1 MENSPKNTIIDVIPL
16 TRLPLNRQQS
26 FSYLHSEK
34 VPFGSLL
41 SIPLFH
47 REVQGIAI
55 GNRDDFF
62 RFGNIKLRK
71 INKVLDENFLT
82 EKQLKL
88 AEFISEYYICP
99 LGIVLK
105 FFAVKKTKSKNVE
118 RETAN
123 VEHKELKLSKE
134 QRIIFNKI
142 LKSDKTLLIS
152 GKEKI
157 EIYLELI
164 KKNIQKDKQALLLLP
179 EIPLLYQALDIVKE
193 HFDENLIVLFH
204 SRLKGS
210 ELYHS
215 YQKIKSGEARIILGT
230 RQAVFA
236 PFANLGLIIVDE
248 EQDVSYKQWDM
259 NPRYNARDAAHKLAE
274 IHNAE
279 IILQSPA
286 PSLESYYKITNLK
299 DYCHSGLDPESTL
312 AIASSTDSCFRRND
326 RKNSKLQIQNKTQ
339 NDIEIIDLRKE
350 GWNKNGKRRKDILL
364 GKKLVSEIGFA
375 LKYGQQV
382 FLFAGKRGMSSFSV
396 CASCKE
402 VLRCPR
408 CERALIY
415 DKDGHYRCLHC
426 AYKTDIF
433 AKCPK
438 CNGTEF
444 RNIGIGNQTIE
455 REIKKIFPGAKT
467 KLIDF
472 ESLKNKEDQKKLFS
486 EINSGKFDIIIGT
499 QTILKAWDLPKI
511 GLISIINADDLL
523 SFSEY
528 NSDERAFQILSEA
541 LQKASDTKE
550 TKLII
555 QTYNTEHPVIKSIGE
570 SGFEKFYENELEQ
583 RKSLQYPPFCKMIKL
598 TLRTFYQAKIEK
610 ESAFIFGRMKIL
622 SEKNSDISVFEPFIP
637 QLSKI
642 RDKFRK
648 QIVIKLRCQEIPEE
662 LERTLKNLGSEW
674 IIDVDPI
681 SIN

>member
-118 RETAN
+118 RETASA
-123 VEHKELKLSKE
+123 EHKELKLSKE
-134 QRIIFNKI
+134 QQIIFNKI
-142 LKSDKTLLIS
+142 LKNDKTLLIS

-164 KKNIQKDKQALLLLP
+164 KKNIQKDKQILLLLP
-179 EIPLLYQALDIVKE
+179 EIPLLYQALDIVKK
-193 HFDENLIVLFH
+193 HFDEKLIALFH

-210 ELYHS
+210 ELYYS

-248 EQDVSYKQWDM
+248 EQDISYKQWDM
-259 NPRYNARDAAHKLAE
+259 NPRYNAKYVAEKLAE
-274 IHNAE
+274 
-279 IILQSPA
+279 LYKTKLVLSSPA
-286 PSLESYYKITNLK
+286 PSLESYNKFKGLILK
-299 DYCHSGLDPESTL
+299 VKSDFKNIPE
-312 AIASSTDSCFRRND
+312 IA
-326 RKNSKLQIQNKTQ
+326 
-339 NDIEIIDLRKE
+339 DLRKE

-375 LKYGQQV
+375 LKYGRQI
-382 FLFAGKRGMSSFSV
+382 FLFAGKRGMSSFSI

-438 CNGTEF
+438 CDGTEF
-444 RNIGIGNQTIE
+444 RNVGIGNQTIE

-467 KLIDF
+467 RLIDF
-472 ESLKNKEDQKKLFS
+472 ESLKNKDDQKKLFS
-486 EINSGKFDIIIGT
+486 EINSEKFDIIIGT

-511 GLISIINADDLL
+511 GLIGIINADDLL

-541 LQKASDTKE
+541 LQKASDTKG

-555 QTYNTEHPVIKSIGE
+555 QTYNTEHPITKSIGE
-570 SGFEKFYENELEQ
+570 SGLEKFYENELEQ
-583 RKSLQYPPFCKMIKL
+583 RKLLQYPPFCKMIKL

-637 QLSKI
+637 KLSKI

-648 QIVIKLRCQEIPEE
+648 QIVIKLRCKEIPEE

>member
-1 MENSPKNTIIDVIPL
+1 MKEENRNTIIDVIPL

-105 FFAVKKTKSKNVE
+105 FFAIKKTRSKKAEN
-118 RETAN
+118 ETSD

-134 QRIIFNKI
+134 QRIISNKI

-164 KKNIQKDKQALLLLP
+164 KKNTQKNKQTLLLLP
-179 EIPLLYQALDIVKE
+179 EIPLLYQALDIVKKY
-193 HFDENLIVLFH
+193 FDENLIALFH
-204 SRLKGS
+204 SKLKGS
-210 ELYHS
+210 ELYDS
-215 YQKIKSGEARIILGT
+215 YQKIKSGEAKIILGT
-230 RQAVFA
+230 RQAIFA
-236 PFANLGLIIVDE
+236 PFANLGLVIVDE
-248 EQDVSYKQWDM
+248 EQDISHKQWDM
-259 NPRYNARDAAHKLAE
+259 NPRYNARDVAEKLAE
-274 IHNAE
+274 FHKAKIV
-279 IILQSPA
+279 LSSPA
-286 PSLESYYKITNLK
+286 PSLESYYKI
-299 DYCHSGLDPESTL
+299 
-312 AIASSTDSCFRRND
+312 I
-326 RKNSKLQIQNKTQ
+326 NSKLQIQNRTQ
-339 NDIEIIDLRKE
+339 ISNLKSQNNIEITDLRKE

-375 LKYGQQV
+375 LKYGRQV

-444 RNIGIGNQTIE
+444 RNIGVGNQAVE

-472 ESLKNKEDQKKLFS
+472 ESLKDKDSQKKLFR
-486 EINSGKFDIIIGT
+486 EINSRKFDIIIGT
-499 QTILKAWDLPKI
+499 QTILKAWDLPKL
-511 GLISIINADDLL
+511 GLIGIINADDLL
-523 SFSEY
+523 NFSEY
-528 NSDERAFQILSEA
+528 NSDERAFQIFSEA
-541 LQKASDTKE
+541 LQKASDIKG

-555 QTYNTEHPVIKSIGE
+555 QTYNSEHPVIKFIGE
-570 SGFEKFYENELEQ
+570 SGFEKFYENEIKQ
-583 RKSLQYPPFCKMIKL
+583 RKSLKYPPFYRLIKL
-598 TLRTFYQAKIEK
+598 TLRTFHKAKIEK

-622 SEKNSDISVFEPFIP
+622 SEKNSDISVFEPFTP

-648 QIVIKLRCQEIPEE
+648 QIVIKLHCQEIPEE
-662 LERTLKNLGSEW
+662 LEKTLKNLGSEW

-681 SIN
+681 SLT